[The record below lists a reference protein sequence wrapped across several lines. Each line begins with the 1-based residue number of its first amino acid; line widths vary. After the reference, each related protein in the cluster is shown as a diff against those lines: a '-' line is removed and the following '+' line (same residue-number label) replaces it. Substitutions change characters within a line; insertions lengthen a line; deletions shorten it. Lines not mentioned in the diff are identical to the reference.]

1 MELRGKVIAI
11 LPPVSGEGKNGK
23 WTMQE
28 AVIETDDR
36 YPQKLLFE
44 LWGEEKI
51 KNAHINV
58 GDTVTVKYDV
68 EANER
73 NGKWYGKN
81 RAYEV
86 THYDL

>member
-86 THYDL
+86 TH